1 MRPDVFPLGR
11 PTVFMFSAVQV
22 ETSGTA
28 LPFLGCQTHFF
39 QYPDENHRKYLDDL
53 DGEFD
58 ELTSERVR

>member
-1 MRPDVFPLGR
+1 
-11 PTVFMFSAVQV
+11 MFSAVQV